1 MHACIRDS
9 NFSFFP
15 FPKTKQNPHLVFC
28 SPFVFHVIFL
38 KLVIIGIL
46 RVICWVFYSWYIAFN
61 GMNLMLILL
70 IKKKLN
76 VDF

>member
-28 SPFVFHVIFL
+28 SPFV
-38 KLVIIGIL
+38 IIGIL

-61 GMNLMLILL
+61 GMNLMLISNSIWDL
-70 IKKKLN
+70 
-76 VDF
+76 FT

>member
-1 MHACIRDS
+1 MHACVCDY
-9 NFSFFP
+9 NFSFFS
-15 FPKTKQNPHLVFC
+15 FPKTKLNPPLILC

-61 GMNLMLILL
+61 GMSLIL
-70 IKKKLN
+70 ISN
-76 VDF
+76 SI